1 MVVESAVRS
10 VLIVGACQAGVQV
23 AASLRD
29 YGYQGAITL
38 VSAETHP
45 PYQRPPLSKA
55 LLKGEISA
63 DALVLRSAE
72 FYDDQGIELVLGERV
87 ISVTRAGEGGAGLG
101 RTDAGRLIDFDR
113 LALTVGS
120 RPRRLVVPG
129 ADLDGVLY
137 LRDIDDAVSLRGRL
151 SRADRIVVVGGGFIG
166 LEVAASARLMG
177 KDVRVVLPA
186 ERLMARAVGETS
198 AEIFRAEH
206 EARGVDVRTQTSVTE
221 VLGDHGGAVRGV
233 RTSDGDE
240 LAADLVIVGIG
251 ADPRV
256 ELAEQ
261 FGLAVENG
269 IIVDEHAVAS
279 DGFTVAAGDC
289 ANMPNPLSH
298 GRGASRMRLES
309 LNNATEQ
316 AKVAAASLI
325 GEKTPYKTIPW
336 FWSDQY
342 DLKLQVAGVADGF
355 DHVVVRGVVED
366 RRFSVLYYAGREV
379 VAVECV
385 NNPADFA
392 IIRGAMLRGH
402 TIPEQ
407 VAADPTFSLRG
418 TAVPVE
424 PELLE
429 TA

>member
-1 MVVESAVRS
+1 
-10 VLIVGACQAGVQV
+10 
-23 AASLRD
+23 
-29 YGYQGAITL
+29 
-38 VSAETHP
+38 
-45 PYQRPPLSKA
+45 
-55 LLKGEISA
+55 
-63 DALVLRSAE
+63 
-72 FYDDQGIELVLGERV
+72 
-87 ISVTRAGEGGAGLG
+87 
-101 RTDAGRLIDFDR
+101 
-113 LALTVGS
+113 
-120 RPRRLVVPG
+120 
-129 ADLDGVLY
+129 
-137 LRDIDDAVSLRGRL
+137 
-151 SRADRIVVVGGGFIG
+151 
-166 LEVAASARLMG
+166 
-177 KDVRVVLPA
+177 
-186 ERLMARAVGETS
+186 MARAVGETS